1 MRRREL
7 EQAIVLACTE
17 ANLDE
22 VFVFGSQAILAT
34 WDETQLPA
42 RTTLSVEVDIAP
54 LATTA

>member
-22 VFVFGSQAILAT
+22 VFVFGGA
-34 WDETQLPA
+34 
-42 RTTLSVEVDIAP
+42 VESASCNPSAHGRDS
-54 LATTA
+54 